1 MFGFLPRPGFFNQF
15 IMIQSIALILT
26 SFFIVP
32 TFSPLVGQE
41 PPAKEAEVLTA
52 IRKRISKL
60 NKDLDGPQF
69 RLELL
74 CQNQLALIV
83 PMGHDLQFYLPTY
96 TGPSAK
102 KVPVETIFDKIF
114 LWFDQDYL
122 LPSQTEL
129 TPRLATSSV
138 VQPRVFLLVVDRLE
152 ERTLFNVQYKED
164 GLLSYFS
171 YASLRPW
178 GHENCKGVPGMKSG
192 PCGARWTCPWENHA
206 PLCDLVNR
214 GVAQL
219 LKKRFGNLPHSLLGF
234 AEIAEVAFTGNHYSY
249 RAGGRNIEY
258 QASIPERDGYL
269 KEFESLSHSREEST
283 KGIYIQNAL
292 AWKNDGFQLRQ
303 AVASWGITHT
313 LLAHCKSNK
322 DRKNPRTLGD
332 LLTEIGKMEVATP
345 EKVLAAIT
353 RYNPK
358 FLKLFGEKLSGK
370 NRDLHKLL
378 LTK

>member
-1 MFGFLPRPGFFNQF
+1 
-15 IMIQSIALILT
+15 MIQSIALILT
-26 SFFIVP
+26 SFFILP

-41 PPAKEAEVLTA
+41 LPAKEAEVLTA

-69 RLELL
+69 KLELL

-83 PMGHDLQFYLPTY
+83 PKGHDLQFFLPTSA
-96 TGPSAK
+96 GPSTK
-102 KVPVETIFDKIF
+102 KVSIETIF
-114 LWFDQDYL
+114 
-122 LPSQTEL
+122 
-129 TPRLATSSV
+129 
-138 VQPRVFLLVVDRLE
+138 E
-152 ERTLFNVQYKED
+152 EIALFNVRYKEG

-171 YASLRPW
+171 YASLRTW
-178 GHENCKGVPGMKSG
+178 GHENCTGVPGQQSG
-192 PCGARWTCPWENHA
+192 PCGAHWTCKWENHA

-234 AEIAEVAFTGNHYSY
+234 AEIAEVAFTGNPYSY
-249 RAGGRNIEY
+249 RAGGRNTGY
-258 QASIPERDGYL
+258 LASIPKRDGYL
-269 KEFESLSHSREEST
+269 KEFESLSHSRKEST

-303 AVASWGITHT
+303 AVASWGLTHS
-313 LLAHCKSNK
+313 LLAHCKTNK
-322 DRKNPRTLGD
+322 DRENTRTLGD

-358 FLKLFGEKLSGK
+358 FEFGLSAPKQQIHFQPYGVMTKIFSSLGLKEIRCCVSITADGFQSS
-370 NRDLHKLL
+370 
-378 LTK
+378 TK